1 MNVTFFEA
9 KNHSS
14 VKSKGC
20 GYAGICKINRQP
32 DAELTVMGRRLL
44 SQQVRNEWVLLTFMD
59 GQQRFSW
66 SDTVEKESADLGDQ
80 LSLLKRN
87 SN

>member
-32 DAELTVMGRRLL
+32 DAKLTVMGRRLL

-59 GQQRFSW
+59 VTKNGKDSSVSPGVTW
-66 SDTVEKESADLGDQ
+66 
-80 LSLLKRN
+80 
-87 SN
+87 